1 MARSRVNC
9 SQQSKTRRKKT
20 KDCLTGFLKTLRGFH
35 LAICVYERLFSRQ
48 PYKSFTWRVSPRT
61 ARLHFILFFLQ
72 QSVIVR
78 VFDFQFSPFNED
90 SVSHF
95 FRNIVFINNE
105 FYAKVFV
112 RLKKKELETSTMSLH
127 KEKQRLIQTSRR
139 TGYSSI
145 AVSYYLMIT
154 VLLRD

>member
-1 MARSRVNC
+1 M
-9 SQQSKTRRKKT
+9 
-20 KDCLTGFLKTLRGFH
+20 
-35 LAICVYERLFSRQ
+35 
-48 PYKSFTWRVSPRT
+48 
-61 ARLHFILFFLQ
+61 
-72 QSVIVR
+72 IVR
-78 VFDFQFSPFNED
+78 AFDFQFTPFNED

-95 FRNIVFINNE
+95 FRNIVFFLINNE
-105 FYAKVFV
+105 FNAKVFV
-112 RLKKKELETSTMSLH
+112 WLKKKELETSTMPLH